1 MVPGA
6 CLVAN
11 ELMEVLE
18 DEEERW
24 KVIQGVWVEMLC
36 CSASSCRGYLH
47 AKSMGE
53 GWEFL
58 TFVWLL
64 LSRMGMETFADKFQ
78 RPEPGQG
85 QGGEIAA
92 GTSDSKPQD
101 IV

>member
-1 MVPGA
+1 MVLGA
-6 CLVAN
+6 CKVAA
-11 ELMEVLE
+11 ELMELQE
-18 DEEERW
+18 GMRW

-36 CSASSCRGYLH
+36 CSAGSCRGYLH

-53 GWEFL
+53 GVEFL

-78 RPEPGQG
+78 RFEPG
-85 QGGEIAA
+85 QGGEIDA
-92 GTSDSKPQD
+92 GASASEPQD